1 MNKKP
6 LICII
11 GKTCVG
17 KDTFVNNLIS
27 FSKEIKMRK
36 SVSYTTRPKRDTE
49 EDGDTHYFIDNTTFN
64 SMRLNSDI
72 VAYTKIGE
80 YEYMTTLNELLN
92 SDLCIL
98 DPDGY
103 DYLKNSHHGNLFN
116 IYPILLEVDYE
127 TQLSRFYKRCGKNAT
142 DKINDFIIRCNSEAN
157 MFEKFDRTDITVV
170 DTSDNNSIDDI
181 YCKIIDIIKNYRKQ
195 LS

>member
-17 KDTFVNNLIS
+17 KDTFVNNLIN
-27 FSKEIKMRK
+27 FSKEIKLRK

-49 EDGDTHYFIDNTTFN
+49 EDGDTHYFIDNSAFN

-92 SDLCIL
+92 SDICIL

-103 DYLKNSHHGNLFN
+103 DYLKNSHYGNLFN
-116 IYPILLEVDYE
+116 IYPILLEVDYD

-142 DKINDFIIRCNSEAN
+142 DKINDFTKRCNSEAS
-157 MFEKFDRTDITVV
+157 MFEKFDRTGITVA